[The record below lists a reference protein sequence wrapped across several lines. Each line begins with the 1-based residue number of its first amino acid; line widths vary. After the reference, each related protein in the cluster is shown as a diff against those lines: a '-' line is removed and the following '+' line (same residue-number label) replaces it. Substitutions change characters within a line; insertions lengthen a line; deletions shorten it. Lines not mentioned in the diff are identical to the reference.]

1 MDTLLRRDSKAKSLS
16 VNALISSILTR
27 YSEWGRNTERFGFL
41 TLTRETFNGI
51 LETADDGKLVEAARE
66 LGAKVPKEIIL
77 FWFKRLNLD
86 NFLAYIFMTC
96 KYGGVAE
103 YEYESE
109 GKNHTITVHHEYGKK
124 WSLFMK
130 HFIGEGLRTVL
141 GIDASFELGENS
153 VVGRFSEK

>member
-1 MDTLLRRDSKAKSLS
+1 MYSKLDSSLSDGSGTLLRTIRISKQMDTLLRRDSKAKSLS

-27 YSEWGRNTERFGFL
+27 YSEWDRNTERFGFL

-51 LETADDGKLVEAARE
+51 LETTDDGKLVAAARE

-96 KYGGVAE
+96 KYGGV
-103 YEYESE
+103 
-109 GKNHTITVHHEYGKK
+109 
-124 WSLFMK
+124 
-130 HFIGEGLRTVL
+130 
-141 GIDASFELGENS
+141 
-153 VVGRFSEK
+153 